1 MKLNLRKD
9 DPASEVTIR
18 YGTGDDLAFIERW
31 EQAISLDRNPIRLD
45 AVLFARLAVKRYRA
59 HHRFETYAT
68 SVDEIGDFTRDNPQA
83 EVANLVLLESNSP
96 EFAPAIGVCH
106 FRRTWC
112 NNLVIDYLS
121 VHPLLARPREQTPI
135 KGSGTALLYF
145 VSTVAIMTGAA
156 LLWGEATQNSC
167 TFYQKAFHLDETKD
181 LIYAPRK
188 HVKEFVLYM
197 QNQYGYPTQ

>member
-1 MKLNLRKD
+1 MILNLRKHD
-9 DPASEVTIR
+9 TATQVAVR
-18 YGTGDDLAFIERW
+18 YGELDDLSFIDHW
-31 EQAISLDRNPIRLD
+31 EDVVSGDRNPIRLD
-45 AVLFARLAVKRYRA
+45 AVLFARLAIKRYRA

-68 SVDEIGDFTRDNPQA
+68 NVDEIADFTRDNPQA
-83 EVANLVLLESNSP
+83 EVANLVLLESDSP
-96 EFAPAIGVCH
+96 EFAPTIGVCH

-121 VHPLLARPREQTPI
+121 VHPLLARPRDQTPI

-188 HVKEFVLYM
+188 NVEEFVHYM
-197 QNQYGYPTQ
+197 QNQYGYPIQ